1 MFLRLAYLLRIRNVS
16 SGLLTRSLILKELSP
31 STWVAAADIAKQV
44 PVTSGTVLYHLRNM
58 ERENIVEFN
67 KKTRQWRLVE
77 LHQVPLSEFIDVRR
91 SKKK

>member
-1 MFLRLAYLLRIRNVS
+1 VFLRLAYLLRIRNVS
-16 SGLLTRSLILKELSP
+16 SGLHTRSLILKELS
-31 STWVAAADIAKQV
+31 SSSGVAAADIAKRI

-67 KKTRQWRLVE
+67 TRTRKWRLVE

-91 SKKK
+91 SRKK